1 MFCSFLLIH
10 RTFITRYL
18 HFRCFKILIFWLES
32 FLALANLKIFSNDG
46 QGVRNKSINQISTRI
61 SSDHDFYWIFFFYI
75 VARKLLTLI
84 HLLITFSFT
93 SQPLKENSP
102 KNFNSFCKLFLK
114 FSIKKSWFYLITYQ
128 ITFVIDVLFFYT

>member
-18 HFRCFKILIFWLES
+18 HFRCFKILIFWPES

-46 QGVRNKSINQISTRI
+46 QGVGNKSINPPELVQTTTFIGL
-61 SSDHDFYWIFFFYI
+61 FFYI

-93 SQPLKENSP
+93 SQLLKENSP
-102 KNFNSFCKLFLK
+102 KKFNSLCKLFLN
-114 FSIKKSWFYLITYQ
+114 FQSKKSWFYLITSYQ
-128 ITFVIDVLFFYT
+128 ITFVIDVLFFCT